1 MFKLC
6 LLALAVATVSAADS
20 FYQIHYPR
28 SPFGYRYKAG
38 SSDAPIKIQMYFG
51 LQCEDA
57 RDSYPV
63 IKAVADHYGPE
74 VVQLDF
80 HIFPLPYFSGDF
92 LSCKGTR
99 VVSNL
104 NPELIVDFMEVVMA
118 NQYRI
123 GRAPCTTSDLEL
135 MELLTDLAVEMGVD
149 RDRFYV
155 QFANPH
161 TTNHCKQK
169 WKASIA
175 DGVYASPTFLVN
187 DVQVM
192 AWEPTWTAE
201 NWMTH
206 IDYLLA
212 PPVKGEFTT
221 PGIMW

>member
-6 LLALAVATVSAADS
+6 LFSLFLASVSADS
-20 FYQIHYPR
+20 FYQIHFPR
-28 SPFGYRYKAG
+28 RPFGYRYVEG
-38 SSDAPIKIQMYFG
+38 SQNAPIKIDMYFG

-57 RDSYPV
+57 RDSYPI
-63 IKAVADHYGPE
+63 IKNVADYYGPE
-74 VVQLDF
+74 MVELNF
-80 HIFPLPYFSGDF
+80 HLFPLPYFSGDF

-104 NPELIVDFMEVVMA
+104 NPELIVPFMEVVMA

-123 GRAPCTTSDLEL
+123 GRAPCTVSDLEL
-135 MELLTDLAVEMGVD
+135 MELLTDLAVELGVD

-155 QFANPH
+155 QFANPL

-175 DGVYASPTFLVN
+175 DGVYGSPWFQVN
-187 DVQVM
+187 GVTVLD
-192 AWEPTWTAE
+192 WHKSWTAE

-206 IDYLLA
+206 IDYLIN
-212 PPVKGEFTT
+212 PPPKGEFTT